1 MMRNTHLKELALARD
16 VKVVVWQWP
25 EHRVLWGKQLRQGDL
40 VSVVAEGDD
49 GALICNLDANHY
61 FMLWPE
67 NVESVRNAAAV
78 AR

>member
-1 MMRNTHLKELALARD
+1 MRNIPLKELVLSHD

-49 GALICNLDANHY
+49 GVLICNLDGNHY

-67 NVESVRNAAAV
+67 NVSGPREPAV
-78 AR
+78 AP

>member
-1 MMRNTHLKELALARD
+1 MRNLPLKELVLARD

-40 VSVVAEGDD
+40 VSVVAESDHGV
-49 GALICNLDANHY
+49 LICNLDGNHY

-67 NVESVRNAAAV
+67 NVGRAEKPAGVTP
-78 AR
+78 